1 MNTCKRRAELEQ
13 HRDLEPLLDDDA
25 SSEDWSPDS
34 VYSRTS
40 FLFTPPDPNFRPQEY
55 VPDFQEAQRLYA
67 IFRNRVD
74 PITRVIHKPT
84 FETDMR
90 AYYLNPGSFGGSPS
104 DPHGEDWKNTRTV
117 ASFEALLFAV
127 FCGALNSLSE
137 EELLSELSANR
148 SASSEIDNGL
158 LKSNNRQ
165 TKKSYLQILCFALE
179 QSLLRA
185 RVLEKSSLNSVT
197 AYCLLL
203 VCLALLFLYALK

>member
-1 MNTCKRRAELEQ
+1 M
-13 HRDLEPLLDDDA
+13 DDNA
-25 SSEDWSPDS
+25 SSEELSPDS
-34 VYSRTS
+34 AYSRTS

-55 VPDFQEAQRLYA
+55 IPHFQEAQRLYA
-67 IFRNRVD
+67 IYRNRVD

-90 AYYLNPGSFGGSPS
+90 AYYLNPGTFGGTPS
-104 DPHGEDWKNTRTV
+104 DPDIEDGKGARTT
-117 ASFEALLFAV
+117 ASFEALLLAV

-137 EELLSELSANR
+137 EELLNELNANR
-148 SASSEIDNGL
+148 SASSEIVNGP

-185 RVLEKSSLNSVT
+185 RVLEKPSLNSAT

-203 VCLALLFLYALK
+203 VCLALFSLYALKCVFLMKISSL